1 MGGEMPE
8 RVHHHTFT
16 IARTYEAAPDRVFAA
31 FADPA
36 TKRRWFAEGGK
47 SEVEEFTADFQVG
60 GQEYSRFRFQGG
72 TLCENHTLYQDI
84 QPDQYII
91 LTYTMSI
98 AGRRISSSQA
108 TIELLAKGK
117 GTYLVFTDEVAY
129 LEGADGPAMR
139 EEGWSKLLDQMA
151 AQLTALAGK

>member
-1 MGGEMPE
+1 MPE
-8 RVHHHTFT
+8 RVHHQTFT
-16 IARTYEAAPDRVFAA
+16 IARTYPAAPQRVFAA

-36 TKRRWFAEGGK
+36 VKRRWFAEGEK

-60 GQEYSRFRFQGG
+60 GREYSRFRFQGG
-72 TLCENHTLYQDI
+72 IVCENHTVYQEI
-84 QPDQYII
+84 KPNEYII

-108 TIELLAKGK
+108 TFELLPQGK
-117 GTYLVFTDEVAY
+117 GTHLVFTDQGAY

-139 EEGWSKLLDQMA
+139 EEGWSKLLDQMDA
-151 AQLTALAGK
+151 HLTAWAGK